1 MYNRKGKEFAPNTV
15 KAILTNEKYKGWN
28 VRNKYDTG
36 TVFNKNSYGKVRDE
50 EEWIIHKHTEK
61 IPAIVSE
68 EDFDKVQEFL
78 YGKTQHQI
86 RYFGISEF
94 ASKIICSKCGAVY
107 YSNKD
112 KERIFYNCSTKRK
125 FGTKRCNNKNISL
138 KRINEFINIEEYLKD
153 TINAIV
159 FYAQQLLVLEYKL
172 AQSVN
177 SDVQKEV
184 EDLNVELEK
193 LNSRK
198 SRILNMY
205 ENGYINNDELEQK
218 MNPLEE
224 QIKDLKEQ
232 IKQLSKSNDEL
243 LEDLSDLYKSSGELR
258 KQYEELTNK
267 PKQFKKEHTREKII
281 EDIKRIIVKED
292 GTVDI
297 YYHSFEKYYKI
308 TEKYKDLLDVYVKE
322 GEIEKFIKQQKD
334 KLNNYYKN
342 LRRSHLVMVSFAMII
357 LLKK

>member
-1 MYNRKGKEFAPNTV
+1 M
-15 KAILTNEKYKGWN
+15 
-28 VRNKYDTG
+28 
-36 TVFNKNSYGKVRDE
+36 
-50 EEWIIHKHTEK
+50 
-61 IPAIVSE
+61 
-68 EDFDKVQEFL
+68 
-78 YGKTQHQI
+78 
-86 RYFGISEF
+86 
-94 ASKIICSKCGAVY
+94 
-107 YSNKD
+107 
-112 KERIFYNCSTKRK
+112 
-125 FGTKRCNNKNISL
+125 